1 MAQSPS
7 NSSSRRPNTLGLDDR
22 ALEKTLAS
30 LDNNDRPGKPG
41 RAFLRWPFRRTTVP
55 VHITH
60 PSGQQVRI
68 ELACRNLSRGGMS
81 LLHASFLHTGTRL
94 TVTLRDGMGQ
104 VRELESTVVRC
115 RHCVGMVHEIGVRF
129 DEPIDIR
136 DFMPAE
142 PLAERFALEAVD
154 PTKLEGVIAWSGAAA
169 MDQMIMR
176 HLIRR
181 TRLTMAVAPTFA
193 QPWSELTA
201 VLRGAKAILIDDA
214 GPQSDVVGQI
224 QAIRGARVN
233 APIIVLTF
241 DRGQISRQRL
251 AQVPADEFLAKP
263 LTEDR
268 LLRALAEFL
277 VLGRSSDAS
286 AVEPALRT
294 AAREHLESFASE
306 LARAIEDLE
315 RLMQSADAIGAFA
328 SCQALK
334 GTAACLGF
342 TSIARLADRAG
353 AAVASGMSIPA
364 ASEELRALVRD
375 CQRIRGQLPS
385 PEQTP
390 GSTTQE
396 KAS

>member
-1 MAQSPS
+1 MGQSPN

-22 ALEKTLAS
+22 ALEKVLGV
-30 LDNNDRPGKPG
+30 LDGKDRPSKPG

-55 VHITH
+55 VLVTH
-60 PSGQQVRI
+60 PSGQQVRLD
-68 ELACRNLSRGGMS
+68 LACRNLSRGGMS
-81 LLHASFLHTGTRL
+81 LLHASFLHMGTRC

-104 VRELESTVVRC
+104 TREMESTVVRC
-115 RHCVGMVHEIGVRF
+115 RHCAGMIHEIGVRF
-129 DEPIDIR
+129 DEPVDVR
-136 DFMPAE
+136 DFVPAA

-154 PTKLEGVIAWSGAAA
+154 PSTLEGLVAWSGAAA
-169 MDQMIMR
+169 MDQMILK
-176 HLIRR
+176 HLLRK
-181 TRLTMAVAPTFA
+181 TRLTFVAAATFA
-193 QPWSELTA
+193 QPWAELMS
-201 VLRGAKAILIDDA
+201 VLRGARVILIDDA

-224 QAIRGARVN
+224 RAIRGARIS

-241 DRGQISRQRL
+241 DRGQLSRQRL

-263 LTEDR
+263 LTEER
-268 LLRALAEFL
+268 LLRALGEFL
-277 VLGRSSDAS
+277 VLGRASDAS
-286 AVEPALRT
+286 AAEPALRS

-306 LARAIEDLE
+306 LSRAIEDLE

-353 AAVASGMSIPA
+353 AAVASAMSVPA

-375 CQRIRGQLPS
+375 CQRVRGQLPAS
-385 PEQTP
+385 D
-390 GSTTQE
+390 SDSITQE